1 MKQKAS
7 YRIVTVAF
15 LLVVLVGLSAATIN
29 QLQYSK
35 LDKRHYLTDEQIAF
49 IRPGLVLTVQDL
61 SVGQDRSLTVTY
73 KITDPKGLPLDKD
86 GIFTPGPVNV
96 AFTLA
101 YIPSD
106 QDQYVPLTVRTQT
119 SPITNVSAVQGT
131 SESGGTTEKISDGV
145 YKYTLQTKLPEGFDP
160 TATYSIGM
168 VLYRDLETEFG
179 LSVDKAN
186 EVINFRPDGGVV
198 TKVRD
203 VVATASC
210 LKCHDNSTFGFH
222 SHGAR
227 NTVEVCVLCHTEATI
242 DPDTGESVGLA
253 IMTHKIHS
261 GKDLPSVLAGKP
273 YQIIGNRQSVHDYS
287 GVGLPQ
293 DIRNCEVCH
302 DPDAGT
308 VQQEAYLLRPTRAS
322 CGSCHDDVNFA
333 SGQNHANGLPQTS
346 DTRCA
351 NCHWP
356 EADMEFDAS
365 IKGAHTIPFESQQL
379 PGINIEFVD
388 ITNTAP
394 GQNPVVMFRL
404 KNNAGQPILPSELG
418 SLNFLVA
425 GPTTDYKTLIRES
438 ARTDSVAS
446 GDAFTYTF
454 KAPIPADAQ
463 GSFTLAADANRN
475 ITLNPSTTKE
485 MTQRETAHD
494 HILHT
499 FAVTDAEPVARR
511 VVVADAKCDSCHG
524 NLTFHGFNRQ
534 NPQYCVTCHFPAA
547 TDAVMR
553 TDATLP
559 AESIDMKFMIHRIH
573 MGEELT
579 REFTVYGYGKV
590 AHTYNEVLYP
600 ASRANCEK
608 CHEEGTYS
616 VPSPGVEKTAV
627 STREF
632 YTPIPPN
639 SAACLGCHD
648 TLDAAAHTFLNTAP
662 FGESCGT
669 CHGDNADFA
678 VAKVHAQ

>member
-61 SVGQDRSLTVTY
+61 TVNPDRTLAVTY
-73 KITDPKGLPLDKD
+73 KITDPKGLPLDKT
-86 GIFTPGPVNV
+86 GVYTPGAVNV

-101 YIPSD
+101 YIPND
-106 QDQYVPLTVRTQT
+106 QIQYVPLTVRTQT

-131 SESGGTTEKISDGV
+131 SESNGTTEKISDGV
-145 YKYTLQTKLPEGFDP
+145 YKYTLTTRLPEGFDP

-168 VLYRDLETEFG
+168 VLYRDLAEFG
-179 LSVDKAN
+179 LADDFAN
-186 EVINFRPDGGVV
+186 EVINFRPDGGEV

-203 VVATASC
+203 VVTTATC
-210 LKCHDNSTFGFH
+210 LKCHDDETFGFH

-227 NTVEVCVLCHTEATI
+227 RTMEVCVLCHTDATI
-242 DPDTGESVGLA
+242 DPDTGESVGMT
-253 IMTHKIHS
+253 IMTHRIHR
-261 GKDLPSVLAGKP
+261 GKDLPSVIAGTP

-302 DPDAGT
+302 DQSTDA
-308 VQQEAYLLRPTRAS
+308 VQKEAFLLRPTRAA
-322 CGSCHDDVNFA
+322 CGACHDDVNFA
-333 SGQNHANGLPQTS
+333 SGLNHANGLPQTS
-346 DTRCA
+346 DNRCA

-365 IKGAHTIPFESQQL
+365 IRGAHTIPAQSAQL
-379 PGINIEFVD
+379 PGINIEFVSLTD
-388 ITNTAP
+388 TAP
-394 GQNPVVMFRL
+394 GQKPVVMFRL
-404 KNNAGQPILPSELG
+404 KNNAGQPILPTELG
-418 SLNFLVA
+418 SLNLQVA

-454 KAPIPADAQ
+454 KAAIPADAQ
-463 GSFTLAADANRN
+463 GSFMLSADANRN
-475 ITLNPSTTKE
+475 VILNPGTTKE
-485 MTQRETAHD
+485 MTQRETAQEH
-494 HILHT
+494 LMEV
-499 FAVTDAEPVARR
+499 FAVTDATPVPRR
-511 VVVADAKCDSCHG
+511 MVVSDEKCDSCHG
-524 NLTFHGFNRQ
+524 NLMFHGGNRQ

-559 AESIDMKFMIHRIH
+559 AETIDMKFMIHRIH

-579 REFTVYGYGKV
+579 REFTVYGYGKN

-608 CHEEGTYS
+608 CHEPGTYS
-616 VPSPGVEKTAV
+616 VPSPGIEKTAV

-639 SAACLGCHD
+639 SSACLGCHD
-648 TLDAAAHTFLNTAP
+648 TLDAAAHTYLNTAP

-678 VAKVHAQ
+678 VAKVHAR